1 MAIVA
6 TVENVED
13 LIGRSLTADTARVNR
28 LLDRVEGIIA
38 GEMPGLTFGS
48 VTFEDVEVAGTG
60 ESVLT
65 LPYYPVTAVSSVSI
79 EGTVLDPSEY
89 RVNILGRLTRYSAQL
104 ANPQDTARVEVR
116 WPDAGTMVVV
126 GFDAG
131 WASAS
136 TVPAVFTAVAAEM
149 VRDTMAN
156 PEQVVQESIGDRA
169 HTFVNPAGGG
179 DLTVGQR
186 HRLRHWYRNR
196 VGSIRV
202 RT

>member
-13 LIGRSLTADTARVNR
+13 LIGRSLTADSARVGR
-28 LLDRVEGIIA
+28 LLDRVEGIIV
-38 GEMPGLTFGS
+38 GEMPGLTFGP
-48 VTFEDVEVAGTG
+48 VTFTDVEVAGTG

-65 LPYYPVTAVSSVSI
+65 LPYYPVTAVSSVVI

-89 RVNILGRLTRYSAQL
+89 RVNVLGHLTRYSSQI
-104 ANPQDTARVEVR
+104 ANPHDSGRVEVR
-116 WPDAGTMVVV
+116 WPDAGTVVV
-126 GFDAG
+126 IGFDAG
-131 WASAS
+131 WAAS

-156 PEQVVQESIGDRA
+156 PEQVVQESIGDRS

-179 DLTVGQR
+179 DLTGGQR
-186 HRLRHWYRNR
+186 HRLRHWNRNR
-196 VGSIRV
+196 VASVRV